1 MAIVWTFELLLHFDQ
16 LPSSNLQREDKLCT
30 NHKYN
35 YFLENILCSKHDKL
49 VTEIYLESLGT
60 KKHKKVKLAV

>member
-1 MAIVWTFELLLHFDQ
+1 MYALGIVYVHEY
-16 LPSSNLQREDKLCT
+16 EAVYGYCVDK
-30 NHKYN
+30 
-35 YFLENILCSKHDKL
+35 ILCSKHDKL